1 MTGWMYVRTPTTSRG
16 QAQMHSMRA
25 LVEDY
30 MLQNKGWDLDAAG
43 LADRICDENG
53 IHTWYHWVKAEIEE
67 QGGEA

>member
-1 MTGWMYVRTPTTSRG
+1 MTGWMHVRTPTTSRG
-16 QAQMHSMRA
+16 QSEMRSMRA

-30 MLQNKGWDLDAAG
+30 MLQNEGWDLDAAS

-53 IHTWYHWVKAEIEE
+53 IHGWYEWVKAEIEE